1 MKKHFIA
8 LLIFTVSLQST
19 IWTDAEEFWNTV
31 ASGASCTLAQ
41 SPGDHESIFPEELP
55 APITPDTE
63 EESSRRKSPQFA
75 DRINRFLN
83 PPKLRDSGTNTD
95 SAQALAKL
103 EEEKKEDQE
112 EYVDCGPDNQSSV
125 AKPSE
130 VEVNLSQTTQ
140 RRSWWK
146 PWQ

>member
-8 LLIFTVSLQST
+8 LLIFNVSLQST

-31 ASGASCTLAQ
+31 ASGASCRLAQ
-41 SPGDHESIFPEELP
+41 SPGDHESVFPGELP

-63 EESSRRKSPQFA
+63 EESSRRKSPQFT

-83 PPKLRDSGTNTD
+83 PPKLRDAGTNTE
-95 SAQALAKL
+95 SAKALEDL
-103 EEEKKEDQE
+103 NQGVEEGEQE
-112 EYVDCGPDNQSSV
+112 GYVACD
-125 AKPSE
+125 AKPDE
-130 VEVNLSQTTQ
+130 VDVNLNQPQ